1 MMSGYQGEVPI
12 EEHGNGGGK
21 QVREGEHF
29 KHAKSQGLIMSWDW
43 LKVVRYGWSREWGR
57 GGSKRNL

>member
-21 QVREGEHF
+21 QVREGISSTQSPRGDNEL
-29 KHAKSQGLIMSWDW
+29 GLAESGLVW
-43 LKVVRYGWSREWGR
+43 LE
-57 GGSKRNL
+57 

>member
-29 KHAKSQGLIMSWDW
+29 KHAKSQG
-43 LKVVRYGWSREWGR
+43 
-57 GGSKRNL
+57 